1 MRNLRVENESTTLSL
16 APAAG
21 AGIGKMVA
29 DDLLARQGFAK
40 RLADSLDRGLTATRR
55 TWDSGAKEWV
65 EEPDTRSQ
73 LQAAFGIFAHMEGEP
88 IKRIIHQHMGAA
100 GIDPLATLQD
110 SPAAREA
117 LRKLLEKA
125 DWKHSGQAG
134 HKRPKRIEQ
143 AAEAATEADGPAGSF

>member
-1 MRNLRVENESTTLSL
+1 MENESTLSL

-29 DDLLARQGFAK
+29 DDLLARKGFAK

-88 IKRIIHQHMGAA
+88 IKRIIHQHLGNA
-100 GIDPLATLQD
+100 GVDPLATLQD
-110 SPAAREA
+110 SPAARDA
-117 LRKLLEKA
+117 LRRLLEKSE
-125 DWKHSGQAG
+125 WRTSGKQA
-134 HKRPKRIEQ
+134 HKRPKAIEQ
-143 AAEAATEADGPAGSF
+143 AAEAAADEAGPASGF